1 VTVAAAK
8 AASRICSVRSVAR
21 NALRPGIDSIKIGEG
36 KVMGRTIPLLLVLV
50 ASILVHGVSG
60 EPVELTRAGNQIEVR
75 IGGRPFTTYFFDPSV
90 AKPFLSPLRSARDT
104 ILTRG
109 FPMQTD
115 IPGEDRDEPHQRAMY
130 FAHGDINGFD
140 FWGEAAFPK
149 WSHTSKDKFGRTIF
163 REVEQI
169 AGGPDSGILRVTF
182 DLLEPNG
189 TPVAQETQSYV
200 FRGDAQTRTIDCEFT
215 IQANHGAVRM
225 GDTKEG
231 TFAIRVVKALDSPPG
246 RMVNS
251 TGAEGEKKIWGKRAD
266 WVDYD
271 GVVAGED
278 VGVAIFDHPDNL
290 RHPTYWHARGY
301 GLFAANPFGVREF
314 THDRHEDGSYMI
326 PAGGSLT
333 LRYRVL
339 IHHGDS
345 QQAGVAG
352 AYQLYTSGK

>member
-1 VTVAAAK
+1 
-8 AASRICSVRSVAR
+8 
-21 NALRPGIDSIKIGEG
+21 
-36 KVMGRTIPLLLVLV
+36 MGTRMKRIPLALLLAVLGCT
-50 ASILVHGVSG
+50 AWGG
-60 EPVELTRAGNQIEVR
+60 TVELRREDKQVEVL
-75 IGGRPFTTYFFDPSV
+75 IDGRPFTTYYFDPAI

-231 TFAIRVVKALDSPPG
+231 TFAIRV
-246 RMVNS
+246 
-251 TGAEGEKKIWGKRAD
+251 
-266 WVDYD
+266 
-271 GVVAGED
+271 
-278 VGVAIFDHPDNL
+278 
-290 RHPTYWHARGY
+290 
-301 GLFAANPFGVREF
+301 
-314 THDRHEDGSYMI
+314 
-326 PAGGSLT
+326 
-333 LRYRVL
+333 
-339 IHHGDS
+339 
-345 QQAGVAG
+345 
-352 AYQLYTSGK
+352 